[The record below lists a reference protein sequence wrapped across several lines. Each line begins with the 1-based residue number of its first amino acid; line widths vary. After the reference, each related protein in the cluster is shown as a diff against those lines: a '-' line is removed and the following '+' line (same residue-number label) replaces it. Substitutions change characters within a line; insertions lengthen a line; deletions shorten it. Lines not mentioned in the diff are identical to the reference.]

1 MRRRRPVLKREDGN
15 WSNMVEN
22 GGATVCLQVGDK
34 ERSYHHRNMQ
44 FRKQTP
50 QHLDSLELVPNVN

>member
-1 MRRRRPVLKREDGN
+1 
-15 WSNMVEN
+15 MVEN

-34 ERSYHHRNMQ
+34 ERRYHHRNMQ